1 MKEAT
6 RKCVKIFILLVWAV
20 SLTIPSAVL
29 PASAPKGAQ
38 AKTDWKQKWESV
50 QAGARKEGELSV
62 WTAASQTLRT
72 VLVPPIKEKYGINLE
87 ITTGVPAELLQKL
100 ALERQVGKQT
110 VDITILSP
118 TNYTEYL
125 KPKGLVLPLS
135 PHLILPEIKDTKYW
149 VNRKFPFFDKDGT
162 VVALAAAYFSYILT
176 NTQII
181 KKGEILSYRDL
192 LSPQWKGK
200 MIMYDPAGGPGPTET
215 FVNFVI
221 PKLMGREAGE
231 KYLRALVNQ
240 DITYTRDGRLLVESV
255 AKGKYAIGIGA
266 MGSVVGDFVKAG
278 AQIAMVR
285 PAEGGLLAFGVN
297 CLAMIEGSP
306 HPNAA
311 TVFLNW
317 LLTDEG
323 QRLFSSAAN
332 YPPRRLGVPFTGSDQ
347 FGVLLP
353 TDKTVESDEA
363 FYLEGRKT
371 AHWAKE
377 IFGPAVGK

>member
-1 MKEAT
+1 MKT
-6 RKCVKIFILLVWAV
+6 FKLTLLLAWIAV
-20 SLTIPSAVL
+20 LVIPSAGL
-29 PASAPKGAQ
+29 AALAPK
-38 AKTDWKQKWESV
+38 AKEAKADWKQKWESL

-72 VLVPPIKEKYGINLE
+72 VLVPAMKEKFGINLE

-100 ALERQVGKQT
+100 AIERQVGKQT
-110 VDITILSP
+110 VDMTILSP

-125 KPKGLVLPLS
+125 KPKGLVSPLG
-135 PHLILPEIKDTKYW
+135 PQLILPEVKDNKYW
-149 VNRKFPFFDKDGT
+149 VNKKFPFFDKDGT
-162 VVALAAAYFSYILT
+162 VVALASAYFSYMLT
-176 NTQII
+176 NTQIV

-192 LSPQWKGK
+192 LNPQWKGK

-231 KYLRALVNQ
+231 KFLRALVDQ
-240 DITYTRDGRLLVESV
+240 EITYTRDGRLLVESV

-266 MGSVVGDFVKAG
+266 MGSVVGDFVRAG
-278 AQIAMVR
+278 AQIALVR
-285 PAEGGLLAFGVN
+285 PTEGGLLAFGVN
-297 CLAMIEGSP
+297 CLATIEGSP

-311 TVFLNW
+311 AVFLNW

-323 QRLFSSAAN
+323 QRLYSSAAN